1 MEEQVQEKRK
11 QRGLIL
17 WAIVL
22 LLMGTN
28 AYALWLYWK
37 EKNKLVEQKT
47 ITEKI
52 YVERDN
58 VQADLIV
65 LQKEYEE
72 LQTSDAKMQM
82 EIEEKKARIAELI
95 EEAKKHKNDA
105 RTIAS
110 LRKETE
116 TLRSIM
122 IGYVHTIDSL
132 NTLNIQLKEEK
143 QTVIKKLGEEKEKQ
157 NVLIKEKEELK
168 STIAKGSV
176 LNCFNIV
183 AKAVSFKKSGT
194 KEAETTKAKRTQKI
208 KVSFTLGENKIA
220 RKGEKTVYVRIMT
233 PDGKEM
239 AKSYDESYKFNF
251 DSSSGYF
258 AGKETL
264 NYANTEID
272 GVTYCEGMGDYVPG
286 TYIIEITCDGVVVG
300 NTTLKL
306 D

>member
-17 WAIVL
+17 WAMVL

-37 EKNKLVEQKT
+37 EKNKLVEQKI

-72 LQTSDAKMQM
+72 LQTSDAKMQV

-105 RTIAS
+105 RIISA

-132 NTLNIQLKEEK
+132 NTLNIQLKAEK

-176 LNCFNIV
+176 LNCFNVV

-194 KEAETTKAKRTQKI
+194 KETETNKAKRAQKI

-220 RKGEKTVYVRIMT
+220 KKGEKTVYVRVMT

-239 AKSYDESYKFNF
+239 AKSYDDSYKFNF
-251 DSSSGYF
+251 DNSSGYF

-264 NYANTEID
+264 NYANAEID
-272 GVTYCEGMGDYVPG
+272 GVTYCEGMDAFVPG

>member
-37 EKNKLVEQKT
+37 EKNKLVEQTT

-72 LQTSDAKMQM
+72 LQTSDAKMQV

-105 RTIAS
+105 RTIAA

-116 TLRSIM
+116 TLRNIM

-132 NTLNIQLKEEK
+132 NTLNIQLKAEK

-157 NVLIKEKEELK
+157 TVLIKEKEELK

-176 LNCFNIV
+176 LNCFNVV
-183 AKAVSFKKSGT
+183 AKAVFLKKSGT
-194 KEAETTKAKRTQKI
+194 KETETSKAKRAQKI

-220 RKGEKTVYVRIMT
+220 KKGEKTVYVRVMT

-251 DSSSGYF
+251 DNSSGYF

-272 GVTYCEGMGDYVPG
+272 GVTYCEGMDDFVPG

>member
-17 WAIVL
+17 WAMVVL
-22 LLMGTN
+22 LMSTN

-37 EKNKLVEQKT
+37 EKNKLVEQKV
-47 ITEKI
+47 ITKNV

-72 LQTSDAKMQM
+72 LQTSDAKMQV

-116 TLRSIM
+116 TLRNIM

-176 LNCFNIV
+176 LNCFNVI

-194 KEAETTKAKRTQKI
+194 KETVTTKAKRAQKI

-220 RKGEKTVYVRIMT
+220 KKGEKTVYVRVMT

-251 DSSSGYF
+251 DNSSGYF

-264 NYANTEID
+264 NYANSEID
-272 GVTYCEGMGDYVPG
+272 GVTYCEGMDDFVPG

>member
-17 WAIVL
+17 WAMVV

-37 EKNKLVEQKT
+37 EKNKLVEQKV
-47 ITEKI
+47 ITEKV

-65 LQKEYEE
+65 LQKEYEQ
-72 LQTSDAKMQM
+72 LQTTDAKMQV

-116 TLRSIM
+116 TLRNIM

-176 LNCFNIV
+176 LNCFNVV

-194 KEAETTKAKRTQKI
+194 KETETTKAKRAQKI

-220 RKGEKTVYVRIMT
+220 KKGEKTVYVRVMT

-239 AKSYDESYKFNF
+239 AKSYDESYKFRF
-251 DSSSGYF
+251 DNSSGYF

-272 GVTYCEGMGDYVPG
+272 GVTYCEGMDDFVPG

>member
-17 WAIVL
+17 WAMVVL
-22 LLMGTN
+22 LMSTN

-37 EKNKLVEQKT
+37 EKNRLVEQKV
-47 ITEKI
+47 ITEKV

-72 LQTSDAKMQM
+72 LQTSDAKMQV

-176 LNCFNIV
+176 LNCFNVV

-194 KEAETTKAKRTQKI
+194 KETETTKAKRAQKI

-220 RKGEKTVYVRIMT
+220 KKGEKTVYVRVMT

-251 DSSSGYF
+251 DNSSGYF

-272 GVTYCEGMGDYVPG
+272 GVTYCEGMDDFVPG

>member
-1 MEEQVQEKRK
+1 M
-11 QRGLIL
+11 
-17 WAIVL
+17 VL

-37 EKNKLVEQKT
+37 EKNKLVEQKI

-72 LQTSDAKMQM
+72 LQTSDAKMQV

-105 RTIAS
+105 RIISA

-132 NTLNIQLKEEK
+132 NTLNIQLKAEK

-176 LNCFNIV
+176 LNCFNVV

-194 KEAETTKAKRTQKI
+194 KETETNKAKRAQKI

-220 RKGEKTVYVRIMT
+220 KKGEKTVYVRVMT

-239 AKSYDESYKFNF
+239 AKSYDDSYKFNF
-251 DSSSGYF
+251 DNSSGYF

-264 NYANTEID
+264 NYANAEID
-272 GVTYCEGMGDYVPG
+272 GVTYCEGMDAFVPG

>member
-1 MEEQVQEKRK
+1 MEEQSQEKRK
-11 QRGLIL
+11 QKGIIL

-37 EKNKLVEQKT
+37 EKNKVVEQKI
-47 ITEKI
+47 ITEKV

-65 LQKEYEE
+65 LQKEYED
-72 LQTSDAKMQM
+72 LQTSDAKMQV

-105 RTIAS
+105 YTIAK

-143 QTVIKKLGEEKEKQ
+143 QSVIKKLGEEKEKQ
-157 NVLIKEKEELK
+157 IVLIKEKEELK

-183 AKAVSFKKSGT
+183 AKAVAFKKSGT
-194 KEAETTKAKRTQKI
+194 KETETTKAKRAQKI

-220 RKGEKTVYVRIMT
+220 KKGEKTVYVRVMT

-251 DSSSGYF
+251 DNSSGYF

-264 NYANTEID
+264 NYANQEID
-272 GVTYCEGMGDYVPG
+272 GVTYCEGMDDFVPG

>member
-1 MEEQVQEKRK
+1 LINRAIGGQVGKIGRNIGPACSPID
-11 QRGLIL
+11 GLEHF
-17 WAIVL
+17 VSS
-22 LLMGTN
+22 G
-28 AYALWLYWK
+28 
-37 EKNKLVEQKT
+37 
-47 ITEKI
+47 
-52 YVERDN
+52 
-58 VQADLIV
+58 
-65 LQKEYEE
+65 
-72 LQTSDAKMQM
+72 SDAKMQV

-116 TLRSIM
+116 TLRNIM

-176 LNCFNIV
+176 LNCFNVI

-194 KEAETTKAKRTQKI
+194 KETVTTKAKRAQKI

-220 RKGEKTVYVRIMT
+220 KKGEKTVYVRVMT

-251 DSSSGYF
+251 DNSSGYF

-264 NYANTEID
+264 NYANSEID
-272 GVTYCEGMGDYVPG
+272 GVTYCEGMDDFVPG

>member
-11 QRGLIL
+11 QRVLIL
-17 WAIVL
+17 WAMVVL
-22 LLMGTN
+22 LMSTN

-37 EKNKLVEQKT
+37 EKNKLVEQKV
-47 ITEKI
+47 ITKNV

-72 LQTSDAKMQM
+72 LQTSDAKMQV

-116 TLRSIM
+116 TLRNIM

-176 LNCFNIV
+176 LNCFNVI

-194 KEAETTKAKRTQKI
+194 KETVTTKAKRAQKI

-220 RKGEKTVYVRIMT
+220 KKGEKTVYVRVMT

-251 DSSSGYF
+251 DNSSGYF

-264 NYANTEID
+264 NYANSEID
-272 GVTYCEGMGDYVPG
+272 GVTYCEGMDDFVPG

>member
-17 WAIVL
+17 WVIVV

-37 EKNKLVEQKT
+37 EKNKLVEQK
-47 ITEKI
+47 IVTEKI

-72 LQTSDAKMQM
+72 LQTSDAKMQV

-105 RTIAS
+105 KTIAS

-194 KEAETTKAKRTQKI
+194 KESETTKAKRTQKI

-220 RKGEKTVYVRIMT
+220 KKGEKTVYVRIMT
-233 PDGKEM
+233 PDGKEL
-239 AKSYDESYKFNF
+239 AKSYDDSYKFNF
-251 DSSSGYF
+251 DNSSGYF

-264 NYANTEID
+264 NYANSEID

>member
-11 QRGLIL
+11 QKGLIL
-17 WAIVL
+17 WAMVV

-37 EKNKLVEQKT
+37 EKNKLVEQKVV
-47 ITEKI
+47 TEKI

-72 LQTSDAKMQM
+72 LQTSDAKMQV

-116 TLRSIM
+116 TLRNIM

-176 LNCFNIV
+176 LNCFNVV

-194 KEAETTKAKRTQKI
+194 KETETTKAKRAQKI

-220 RKGEKTVYVRIMT
+220 KKGEKTVYVRVMT

-239 AKSYDESYKFNF
+239 AKSYDESYKFRF
-251 DSSSGYF
+251 DNSSGYF

-272 GVTYCEGMGDYVPG
+272 GVTYCEGMDDFVPG

>member
-1 MEEQVQEKRK
+1 MEEQVKEKRK

-17 WAIVL
+17 WAMVV

-37 EKNKLVEQKT
+37 EKNKLVEQKV
-47 ITEKI
+47 ITEKV

-65 LQKEYEE
+65 LQKEYEQ
-72 LQTSDAKMQM
+72 LQTTDAKMQV

-116 TLRSIM
+116 TLRNIM

-176 LNCFNIV
+176 LNCFNVV

-194 KEAETTKAKRTQKI
+194 KETETTKAKRAQKI

-220 RKGEKTVYVRIMT
+220 KKGEKTVYVRVMT

-239 AKSYDESYKFNF
+239 AKSYDESYKFRF
-251 DSSSGYF
+251 DNSSGYF

-272 GVTYCEGMGDYVPG
+272 GVTYCEGMDDFVPG